1 MATIKHL
8 GLEKKLRNGGRYGIP
23 NNLVKTINL
32 PDMDTLRSYMDLY
45 MKKEDKET
53 WKYILDLSG
62 KIDSI
67 KIGVTGEGIDYA
79 AVTISDPGKYMPFT
93 FFIYSTPD
101 NKLNIYLPTR
111 GNMCLDKKPI
121 PDCSSLRPC
130 DVTTFLTTYASWTP
144 SSTDQEKMAAEYR
157 NVANAILNNLY
168 PGKMYSTVYDKYDH
182 YELLDK
188 GIFKVGPDKIEIN
201 YDGDNIVILPNM
213 DLMIEDFSHRVVLKG
228 SKPKVAKPKPVIGGT
243 GKELLAVHDDASDW
257 LSRLFGYKSK
267 GVFTQMS
274 TCSPD
279 VPTLDDVVSFE
290 YPIYQF
296 DKGILYEKTIT
307 GDRDRAVWRCENWD
321 DVYFDD
327 AVIEKI
333 KQLYPG
339 IQPSDIFLSDE
350 D

>member
-8 GLEKKLRNGGRYGIP
+8 GLNRKLRNGGRYGIP

-32 PDMDTLRSYMDLY
+32 PDMDTLRSYMDLL

-62 KIDSI
+62 KIDSV
-67 KIGVTGEGIDYA
+67 KIGVSSEGIDYA
-79 AVTISDPGKYMPFT
+79 AVTVSDPGKYMPFT

-111 GNMCLDKKPI
+111 GNMCLDKRPI
-121 PDCSSLRPC
+121 PDCSSLRSC
-130 DVTTFLTTYASWTP
+130 DVATFLTTYASWTP

-157 NVANAILNNLY
+157 NVANTILNDLY
-168 PGKMYSTVYDKYDH
+168 PGKMYSTIYDKYDH

-188 GIFKVGPDKIEIN
+188 GIFKVGPDRIEIN
-201 YDGDNIVILPNM
+201 YDGDQIEILPNM
-213 DLMIEDFSHRVVLKG
+213 DLMIEDFSHRVVVKG
-228 SKPKVAKPKPVIGGT
+228 SKPKVVKPKPVIGGT
-243 GKELLAVHDDASDW
+243 GKELLVVHDDASDW
-257 LSRLFGYKSK
+257 LSRLFAYKTK
-267 GVFTQMS
+267 GVFAKMTQS
-274 TCSPD
+274 NPD
-279 VPTLDDVVSFE
+279 VPTPEDRDGFD

-296 DKGILYEKTIT
+296 DKGTLYEKTICGT
-307 GDRDRAVWRCENWD
+307 TDRAVWRCSSWD
-321 DVYFDD
+321 ETHLED

-333 KQLYPG
+333 KTLYPG
-339 IQPSDIFLSDE
+339 ISARDIFLSDE